1 MSYRTR
7 LGAGGDTS
15 SILFDETDEGVQML
29 KSRNIKRFSQQQLT
43 EVENRLRVLNHHDR
57 TVTKR
62 NVLQEKLVE
71 KYFSIRKAAKREHEE
86 AEEAIR
92 TFKTNESMERKE
104 KVLKLKYA
112 WV

>member
-1 MSYRTR
+1 M
-7 LGAGGDTS
+7 
-15 SILFDETDEGVQML
+15 
-29 KSRNIKRFSQQQLT
+29 
-43 EVENRLRVLNHHDR
+43 
-57 TVTKR
+57 
-62 NVLQEKLVE
+62 QEKLVE

-112 WV
+112 WA